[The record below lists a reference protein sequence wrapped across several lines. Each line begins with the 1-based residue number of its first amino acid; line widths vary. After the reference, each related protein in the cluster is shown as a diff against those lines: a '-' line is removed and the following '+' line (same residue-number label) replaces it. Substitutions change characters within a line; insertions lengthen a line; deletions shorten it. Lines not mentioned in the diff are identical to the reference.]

1 MRVEE
6 ELDDGRTKAADDAD
20 RDGDAAEVGSVGEV
34 TMSPMGTQAT
44 ERSDGGAS
52 NNTKTLMENMEVG
65 EGGIT
70 EEEEEKMEGGD
81 VVEEGGGGL
90 VGSLLELEATGLL
103 TQEEEPGSTILVNAC
118 NDFNEL
124 IRLAILWTV
133 HHHWPVG
140 ARFMFNCYRHWAHI
154 LLLRT
159 SDAPLLILSW
169 ERVTQGDPLLMV
181 LHGITRVLLTEEL
194 RDVDP
199 TLLSPF

>member
-81 VVEEGGGGL
+81 VVEEGGGG
-90 VGSLLELEATGLL
+90 
-103 TQEEEPGSTILVNAC
+103 
-118 NDFNEL
+118 
-124 IRLAILWTV
+124 
-133 HHHWPVG
+133 
-140 ARFMFNCYRHWAHI
+140 
-154 LLLRT
+154 
-159 SDAPLLILSW
+159 
-169 ERVTQGDPLLMV
+169 
-181 LHGITRVLLTEEL
+181 
-194 RDVDP
+194 
-199 TLLSPF
+199 